1 MKPGESV
8 RNFYRNQGALA
19 ERERISKLLTE
30 NLEFVLWEGIFKKM
44 DDGTSPA
51 VDVQDIIALIK
62 DEK

>member
-8 RNFYRNQGALA
+8 RNFYRKQGAEA
-19 ERERISKLLTE
+19 ERARISELLAQ

-51 VDVQDIIALIK
+51 VDVEDIIALIK